1 MNYYK
6 NWTAAICH
14 QLAMWGYTE
23 AANKVTML
31 FNNGDPRLYS
41 VYMTS
46 VKSPGIDVM
55 TVKDMIDHI

>member
-6 NWTAAICH
+6 NWAAVICQ

-23 AANKVTML
+23 AADKVTML
-31 FNNGDPRLYS
+31 FNNGDPWLYS
-41 VYMTS
+41 VYTAS

-55 TVKDMIDHI
+55 TVKDMVDHI

>member
-1 MNYYK
+1 MDFYR

-31 FNNGDPRLYS
+31 FNNSDPRLYS

-46 VKSPGIDVM
+46 VKSPAIDVM
-55 TVKDMIDHI
+55 TVKDMVDHI

>member
-1 MNYYK
+1 MDFYR

-23 AANKVTML
+23 TANKMTLL
-31 FNNGDPRLYS
+31 FNNGDPRLYA
-41 VYMTS
+41 VYVTS

-55 TVKDMIDHI
+55 TVKDMVDHI

>member
-1 MNYYK
+1 MDFYK

-31 FNNGDPRLYS
+31 FNSGDPRLYS

-46 VKSPGIDVM
+46 VKSPAIDVM
-55 TVKDMIDHI
+55 TVKDMVDHI

>member
-1 MNYYK
+1 MDWYK

-23 AANKVTML
+23 TANKMTLL
-31 FNNGDPRLYS
+31 FNNGDPRLYA
-41 VYMTS
+41 VYVTS

-55 TVKDMIDHI
+55 TVKDMVDHI

>member
-1 MNYYK
+1 MDFYK

-23 AANKVTML
+23 TANKMTLL
-31 FNNGDPRLYS
+31 FNNGDPRLYA
-41 VYMTS
+41 VYVTS

-55 TVKDMIDHI
+55 TVKDMVDHI